1 MSKRKWP
8 HHPAVGRTISID
20 YGQGPVDVEVVDV
33 KCGPLLV
40 DTSTFDQ
47 PEAKIT
53 GTLCL
58 RIKYPGGH
66 ESWTPPMDGEEL
78 VKWCEQQDARD
89 AQGGSHA

>member
-8 HHPAVGRTISID
+8 DHPAVGRTILINC
-20 YGQGPVDVEVVDV
+20 GQGPVEVKVVDV
-33 KCGPLLV
+33 KCGPMMV
-40 DTSTFDQ
+40 DLSTFARPD
-47 PEAKIT
+47 AKIT

-78 VKWCEQQDARD
+78 VRWCEQQNVLAARE
-89 AQGGSHA
+89 GGAS